1 MKKLAVLLI
10 ASMFLVSCAHG
21 ITNHFPKAINAN
33 DSAAIYIIRNK
44 NFFGSGGSA
53 KLMLDG
59 RAIAHINVGEYIH
72 FQLHPDVHSVGTP
85 ESTISIP
92 FKKGEKY
99 YFLISL
105 LGIGGQG
112 FEIERIDPEEAT
124 TWLKS
129 SVELTKWL

>member
-1 MKKLAVLLI
+1 MRKLAVLLI

-21 ITNHFPKAINAN
+21 ITNHFPKAINEN
-33 DSAAIYIIRNK
+33 DSAEIYIIRNK
-44 NFFGSGGSA
+44 NVFGSGGSA
-53 KLMLDG
+53 KLTLDG
-59 RAIAHINVGEYIH
+59 RAIAYINVGEYIH
-72 FQLHPDVHSVGTP
+72 FQVHPDVHSVGTP

-105 LGIGGQG
+105 LGFGGQG

-129 SVELTKWL
+129 SVELTDRL